1 LGYCHGYVQGRDANR
16 LLQRVIRAEE
26 KKKKLPKLI
35 AKLQSQFDDWQSSTG
50 QRFAVGR
57 VDYRAD
63 VLTLIESELTI
74 MTEIKP
80 KKVFGTFLTAC

>member
-1 LGYCHGYVQGRDANR
+1 MCAGKDANG

-50 QRFAVGR
+50 QPFAVGR

>member
-1 LGYCHGYVQGRDANR
+1 VQGRDANR

-35 AKLQSQFDDWQSSTG
+35 AKLQSQLDAWESSTG
-50 QRFAVGR
+50 QQFAVGR

-63 VLTLIESELTI
+63 VLALIESELTS
-74 MTEIKP
+74 MADYKP
-80 KKVFGTFLTAC
+80 KV